1 MAMSVNTNSGAM
13 IAPQSLSKTNK
24 VMEEIQIRITTGLR
38 MNGPKDD
45 AATLALAQ
53 NLRGDIAGMNALPT
67 TLGPGQSTVNVA
79 IYVGKAISNLLI
91 KMKAKAVQASQVG
104 LDSESYSALQNEFNS
119 LRT

>member
-13 IAPQSLSKTNK
+13 IALQSLSKTNK

-45 AATLALAQ
+45 AATFAIAQ
-53 NLRGDIAGMNALPT
+53 NLRGDIAGMNAFKT

-79 IYVGKAISNLLI
+79 IYAGKAISNLLI
-91 KMKAKAVQASQVG
+91 EMKAKAVQASQVG